1 MISNNETV
9 YRQMPWARNN
19 NRNLKQWRRR
29 RQGRCQEKNE
39 FIFYIRISQI
49 PRSVQYAYRSQNLL
63 KVDIV
68 MPVFNSKP
76 KYEK

>member
-1 MISNNETV
+1 MKLFTAKCRELATTIGTLSSDDGD
-9 YRQMPWARNN
+9 A
-19 NRNLKQWRRR
+19 KDDAKK
-29 RQGRCQEKNE
+29 KNE

-68 MPVFNSKP
+68 MPAFNSKP